1 MLASCSFGLLLL
13 LLSTIQTCQELIVS
27 QSLCFLFHM
36 HHQKSCVT
44 AMKVRNRE
52 IPTPLAEN
60 NSAHNCWSLCL
71 KYVKLQSV
79 CPPLFTPPS
88 FIHSADS
95 PSLPPPA
102 SIPLSLS
109 LSHSVSTPT
118 EAYQP
123 PFAFR
128 QHLLLVHAFHLSYPG
143 HVTPPPLHPVP
154 VLVGAGCSVLGVRVR
169 PDKLRFRR
177 AEYEGEGQQRQS

>member
-44 AMKVRNRE
+44 VMKVRNRE

-60 NSAHNCWSLCL
+60 NSAHNCWGLCL

-79 CPPLFTPPS
+79 CPPLFTPPHLS
-88 FIHSADS
+88 TVLTLL
-95 PSLPPPA
+95 PSLPLHP
-102 SIPLSLS
+102 SHSLSLS
-109 LSHSVSTPT
+109 LCLHTHRGLSAPLCLSPT
-118 EAYQP
+118 SPLSACIP
-123 PFAFR
+123 PLISR
-128 QHLLLVHAFHLSYPG
+128 TCY
-143 HVTPPPLHPVP
+143 TPPPSPCPCFSGGWV
-154 VLVGAGCSVLGVRVR
+154 
-169 PDKLRFRR
+169 
-177 AEYEGEGQQRQS
+177 

>member
-60 NSAHNCWSLCL
+60 NSAHNCWGLCL

-79 CPPLFTPPS
+79 CPPLFTPPHLS
-88 FIHSADS
+88 TVLTLL
-95 PSLPPPA
+95 PSLPLHP
-102 SIPLSLS
+102 SHSLSLS
-109 LSHSVSTPT
+109 LTLSPHPPRLISP
-118 EAYQP
+118 P
-123 PFAFR
+123 LPFANI
-128 QHLLLVHAFHLSYPG
+128 S
-143 HVTPPPLHPVP
+143 
-154 VLVGAGCSVLGVRVR
+154 S
-169 PDKLRFRR
+169 
-177 AEYEGEGQQRQS
+177 